1 MNRRHFLLR
10 SFVLAGALTG
20 LLAHSASAQANEA
33 KILFDQSY
41 PDLNG
46 ADQPMQNW
54 RGRSVVVNFW
64 ATWCPPCVKDMPDLE
79 ALSQK
84 YTNIAFIGLGV
95 DTAANMRHF
104 LPKVQVTYDLLVV
117 GYGGIELMK
126 QLGNTT
132 GGLPFTL
139 IFNQEGRLVERI
151 LGQIKPQAL
160 DEILARL

>member
-33 KILFDQSY
+33 KNLFDQSY

-46 ADQPMQNW
+46 ADQRMQNW

-64 ATWCPPCVKDMPDLE
+64 ATWCPPCVKEMPDLE

-151 LGQIKPQAL
+151 LVKARK
-160 DEILARL
+160 LAQNSCFL